1 MPPRSARRSTRF
13 TSREPEQGH
22 AHDSPNA
29 LVRPQL
35 PVLQGTP
42 SSRRQYTYGSAVE
55 PPPRVGAGLQRMD
68 IQNAVNQALSR
79 PDDEEEFVRP
89 TRPRSTITRTE
100 NTANRDNA
108 SRLAPEAA
116 QQLAPGRDDDS
127 SRSFGLESDY
137 YEDATIGPAPTSTL
151 GAENRQAATK
161 SSLRNQRGTT
171 DERDLL
177 SRPRDPPPPVTQAGK
192 NNDGQPTA
200 AGTTRHTRQKSRDLD
215 AAQPKKSTAP
225 ATGISANTPA
235 LNRTRQNIIR
245 PEVQKPQIVED
256 SPEEESSND
265 GSEPERQPQ
274 GNARLAQSGLFSG
287 YRPASQ
293 VPFEDRRRP
302 DNVGSLFSQG
312 NVPKSRTSAIDRAL
326 RFPDDPRERDRLI
339 QQEIQDTEDRL
350 ARGRAE
356 REGMDHG
363 HFQARTWQDWF
374 MHRFAW
380 LLSSWPFNLLFRQHE
395 ADDFLDFDDDEVNQ
409 GGPTEWW
416 RLLNPMTYLE
426 SVIWLVEKIID
437 HAINLIDRI
446 AGIQVRNSWV
456 ENLLWTV
463 TVGSVGLLL
472 GAFFMS
478 GSTALRPSLPS
489 FPEMGSIPT
498 ANMHWPSSSGFVSRI
513 GNIIPSFS
521 WPSWEKEDDDA
532 TNPWDAFPIDNIAIP
547 DNYKEALD
555 ELKKH
560 ANGQKKTLNKLKSV
574 LPTIVH
580 MDLVDGRPVIKQEFW
595 HALQDLL
602 KKDGSFLNL
611 DQKHGNYEVSSEKQ
625 WRAIVSRLEKDSS
638 FNKKLKTDVDHRIED
653 RLPNFWDTWFR
664 NNNDVLQPLFE
675 KAMAKKE
682 TAGSGAAFDRKL
694 YKIVNEELNKYNSTA
709 VSREEFLAHLKKDFS
724 THESDIKEQMASLES
739 RMKSHIEE
747 SIRSARML
755 APQGTSD
762 NDMRQLIRDIVRQ
775 TLTDGTLAAAA
786 KSNIHAHYNLDLKH
800 QVNYFGVGA
809 GATMDGRLSAPVWDP
824 YKKGI
829 ATDVALRRGL
839 SGLKPFPA
847 VAALH
852 PWQDEGDCF
861 CASHVVD
868 ESGHPLGVVLSIHL
882 GHLVIPEN
890 VVIEHIHP
898 DATTDPDARPR
909 HIEVLARFDDDEE
922 FDIVRDFSMNQ
933 VTNKGWNFHSPPPPH
948 ERFVTISQFEYQ
960 GDQLNEGVHVQRIS
974 SDFVN
979 LGIPTYHIIIRALSN
994 YGAKDHTCFYRVR
1007 LFGKEKPDDPDEPE

>member
-1 MPPRSARRSTRF
+1 MPPRPARRSTRF

-22 AHDSPNA
+22 AHDSPNG

-42 SSRRQYTYGSAVE
+42 SSRRQYTYGSAAE

-68 IQNAVNQALSR
+68 LQNAVNQALSR

-89 TRPRSTITRTE
+89 ARPKSTATRTE
-100 NTANRDNA
+100 NTTIRENA
-108 SRLAPEAA
+108 SRVALEAA

-137 YEDATIGPAPTSTL
+137 YEGATIGPATTSTL
-151 GAENRQAATK
+151 GPENQQAASK

-171 DERDLL
+171 DERDLQP
-177 SRPRDPPPPVTQAGK
+177 RTRDPPHTMTQAGK
-192 NNDGQPTA
+192 NGDTQTTA
-200 AGTTRHTRQKSRDLD
+200 AGTTRHTREKSRDLD
-215 AAQPKKSTAP
+215 ATQPKKGAAP
-225 ATGISANTPA
+225 ATGMSANTPA
-235 LNRTRQNIIR
+235 LNKTRQDANR
-245 PEVQKPQIVED
+245 LEVQKPQITED
-256 SPEEESSND
+256 NQEEGDSND
-265 GSEPERQPQ
+265 DSSESEIQTTGNTRQT
-274 GNARLAQSGLFSG
+274 QSGLFSG
-287 YRPASQ
+287 YRPAPQ
-293 VPFEDRRRP
+293 KPFQDRRRP
-302 DNVGSLFSQG
+302 RDNVGSLFSQG
-312 NVPKSRTSAIDRAL
+312 NVPKTRTSAIERAL
-326 RFPDDPRERDRLI
+326 LIPDDPRERDRLI
-339 QQEIQDTEDRL
+339 QQEIQEAEDQL
-350 ARGRAE
+350 ARERAE
-356 REGMDHG
+356 REGIDHVR
-363 HFQARTWQDWF
+363 FQARTWQDWLIQ
-374 MHRFAW
+374 RFAW
-380 LLSSWPFNLLFRQHE
+380 LLSSWPFNLLWRQHE
-395 ADDFLDFDDDEVNQ
+395 ADEFDDFDDDEVNQ

-416 RLLNPMTYLE
+416 RLLNPMTYLD

-437 HAINLIDRI
+437 HAIDLIDRI
-446 AGIQVRNSWV
+446 AGIQVRNSWI

-472 GAFFMS
+472 GAFIIS
-478 GSTALRPSLPS
+478 GSAALRPSLPS
-489 FPEMGSIPT
+489 FPEMGSMPT
-498 ANMHWPSSSGFVSRI
+498 GSMHWPSSSGFTSRI

-532 TNPWDAFPIDNIAIP
+532 SNPWDAFPIDNIAIP
-547 DNYKEALD
+547 DNYKQALD

-560 ANGQKKTLNKLKSV
+560 ANGQKKTLNTLKSV

-611 DQKHGNYEVSSEKQ
+611 DHKNGNYEVSSEQQ

-653 RLPNFWDTWFR
+653 KLPNFWDTWFR

-675 KAMAKKE
+675 KAMAKRE
-682 TAGSGAAFDRKL
+682 TAGSGAAFDQKL
-694 YKIVNEELNKYNSTA
+694 YKIVNEELIKYNSTA
-709 VSREEFLAHLKKDFS
+709 VSREEFLAHLKKDFT
-724 THESDIKEQMASLES
+724 THESDIKEQLASLES

-762 NDMRQLIRDIVRQ
+762 NEMRQLVRDIVRQ

-800 QVNYFGVGA
+800 QVNFFGTGA
-809 GATMDGRLSAPVWDP
+809 GATMDSRLTTPVWDP
-824 YKKGI
+824 YDRGI
-829 ATDVALRRGL
+829 ATEVALRRGL
-839 SGLKPFPA
+839 SGLQPLPA
-847 VAALH
+847 AAVLH

-861 CASHVVD
+861 CASHGVD
-868 ESGHPLGVVLSIHL
+868 DNGHPHGAVLSIHL
-882 GHLVIPEN
+882 GHLVVPEN
-890 VVIEHIHP
+890 IVIEHIHP

-909 HIEVLARFDDDEE
+909 HIEVLARFDNKEE
-922 FDIVRDFSMNQ
+922 FDIVRDLSANQ
-933 VTNKGWNFHSPPPPH
+933 VTNKMWNFNPAPLH
-948 ERFVTISQFEYQ
+948 EKFVKISQFEYQ

-974 SDFVN
+974 GDFVN
-979 LGIPTYHIIIRALSN
+979 LGIPTDHIIIRALSN
-994 YGAKDHTCFYRVR
+994 YGAKDHTCIYRVK
-1007 LFGKEKPDDPDEPE
+1007 LFGKEKPDELV